1 MENLNTKI
9 GLVGLGIIGSSI
21 LKNIHSA
28 GQKSSGFDI
37 DENSMIRLNSEGFE
51 TTESID
57 RLFESSNIL
66 ITSLPSSK
74 ALDETIDALISNKKS
89 GIEVVIETSTL
100 SLECKLRNEEK
111 AKNVGI
117 EVLDCPISGT
127 GKQADTAYIVLYASC
142 SEETYK
148 KVLSVL
154 GSFSKEAFFLGDYGN
169 GTKVKLIA
177 NLLVSIHNVA
187 SAEAIRLGEES
198 GLDLE
203 KLYQVISSGAGTS
216 KIFELRAPMMI
227 EREYLPATMK
237 MDVWSKDMSLIR
249 EMINDIGIDSP
260 LFEKTD
266 ELYAKAKDHGL
277 EHMDTASIFEP
288 VSYTH
293 LTLPTNREV

>member
-1 MENLNTKI
+1 MENINTKI

-21 LKNIHSA
+21 FKNIHSA
-28 GQKSSGFDI
+28 GHISSGYDI
-37 DENSMIRLNSEGFE
+37 DENSMRRLSNEGFR

-57 RLFESSNIL
+57 EILENANVL

-74 ALDETIDALISNKKS
+74 ALNETIDALISNKNS
-89 GIEVVIETSTL
+89 SIEVVIETSTL
-100 SLECKLRNEEK
+100 SLDCKLRNENK
-111 AKNVGI
+111 AKSVGI

-127 GKQADTAYIVLYASC
+127 GKQAETADIVLYASG
-142 SEETYK
+142 SEEAYK
-148 KVLSVL
+148 KVLPVL
-154 GSFSKEAFFLGDYGN
+154 DSFSKEAFFLGDYGN

-266 ELYAKAKDHGL
+266 ELYAQAKDHGL
-277 EHMDTASIFEP
+277 DHMDTASIFE
-288 VSYTH
+288 
-293 LTLPTNREV
+293 LLKKKD

>member
-1 MENLNTKI
+1 M
-9 GLVGLGIIGSSI
+9 
-21 LKNIHSA
+21 
-28 GQKSSGFDI
+28 
-37 DENSMIRLNSEGFE
+37 
-51 TTESID
+51 
-57 RLFESSNIL
+57 
-66 ITSLPSSK
+66 
-74 ALDETIDALISNKKS
+74 
-89 GIEVVIETSTL
+89 
-100 SLECKLRNEEK
+100 
-111 AKNVGI
+111 
-117 EVLDCPISGT
+117 
-127 GKQADTAYIVLYASC
+127 
-142 SEETYK
+142 
-148 KVLSVL
+148 
-154 GSFSKEAFFLGDYGN
+154 GDYGN

-266 ELYAKAKDHGL
+266 ELYAQANDHEL
-277 EHMDTASIFEP
+277 DHMDTASIFE
-288 VSYTH
+288 
-293 LTLPTNREV
+293 LLKKKD